1 VISQVTPVLLVALGA
16 AVGAPTRFALGKLL
30 DDRFHTGT
38 LIANTAASLLLGMCV
53 GWSVDESAYALLGTG
68 FCGGM
73 STYSSFAVQA
83 RDQGPRLGTTYVVA
97 TLALGLAAATLG
109 FLVAQA

>member
-1 VISQVTPVLLVALGA
+1 MTILLVALGA
-16 AVGAPTRFALGKLL
+16 AVGAPVRFTLGKLL

-38 LIANTAASLLLGMCV
+38 LLANTVASLGLGLCV
-53 GWSVDESAYALLGTG
+53 GWGAGQATYALVGTG

-83 RDQGPRLGTTYVVA
+83 RDQGARLGTAYVVA
-97 TLALGLAAATLG
+97 TLALGLGAAALG
-109 FLVAQA
+109 YQLAQA

>member
-1 VISQVTPVLLVALGA
+1 MTVLLVALGA
-16 AVGAPTRFALGKLL
+16 AVGAPARFALGKLI

-38 LIANTAASLLLGMCV
+38 LVANTAASLLLGLCV
-53 GWSVDESAYALLGTG
+53 GWSTGESAYALVGTG

-83 RDQGPRLGTTYVVA
+83 RDQGPRMGTAYVVA
-97 TLALGLAAATLG
+97 TLVLGLGAAALGYALTAG
-109 FLVAQA
+109 